1 MFSLADS
8 HLCSDIRNPLN
19 DDNNDGLG
27 LECLSFVCYICF
39 FYATK
44 NDKSTLSRVAQFEH

>member
-1 MFSLADS
+1 MLSGTLSLDRVFSLADS

-27 LECLSFVCYICF
+27 LECL
-39 FYATK
+39 
-44 NDKSTLSRVAQFEH
+44 